1 MKYIKSF
8 DKWNLKKKILDEKD
22 APNPKTRDIWWAY
35 TGLNIG
41 NEQNGGNKSFQRP
54 ILILKKFNSKI
65 SLTLPLTSKDKQGIY
80 YHKLKTAKKHSTIIL
95 SQIKL
100 TSNKRLRRKI
110 ERLKQEEFKE
120 ILDKTISLIK

>member
-8 DKWNLKKKILDEKD
+8 DKCNLKKKILDEKD